1 VSDLVA
7 GLRLAA
13 TTFTVAPVRAGRVD
27 RAAAAW
33 AMSLAP
39 LIGAALGAVLA
50 AAGVGLRALGASP
63 PVAAVIVVGLG
74 VLATRGLHLDGLA
87 DTVDGL
93 GSYRDA
99 QGALDI
105 MKKPDVGPFG
115 VVAIVLVL
123 LAQTAALTTI
133 LGRSPWPS
141 FVAVATATAT
151 GRLAVALACRRGVP
165 AARPDGLG
173 ALVAGTVPV
182 PAVAGWTVLLAAA
195 AVAASPWRGPIAVL
209 VGLAGAALLV
219 AHATR
224 RIGGI
229 TGDVLGACVELSTC
243 LTALTLAV

>member
-1 VSDLVA
+1 VSDPVA
-7 GLRLAA
+7 GLRLAL
-13 TTFTVAPVRAGRVD
+13 TTFTVAPVRAGRID

-33 AMSLAP
+33 AVSLAP
-39 LIGAALGAVLA
+39 LVGAALGAVLA
-50 AAGVGLRALGASP
+50 GVGIGFRALGTTA

-105 MKKPDVGPFG
+105 MKKSDVGPFG
-115 VVAIVLVL
+115 VAAIVLVL
-123 LAQTAALTTI
+123 LAQTVAFTAL
-133 LGRSPWPS
+133 LGRPAWPS
-141 FVAVATATAT
+141 FVAVAAATAT
-151 GRLAVALACRRGVP
+151 GRLAVSLACRRGVP

-182 PAVAGWTVLLAAA
+182 TVVAAWTVLLA
-195 AVAASPWRGPIAVL
+195 VATVVVSPWRGPIAVL

-224 RIGGI
+224 RIGGV
-229 TGDVLGACVELSTC
+229 TGDVLGACVEVSTC
-243 LTALTLAV
+243 LTALALAI